1 MPYMKQNGKR
11 DYKKERLKES
21 AKRKEDRKARGRART
36 KMGLS
41 DGDPRQ
47 VDHKKPLSR
56 GGSNKKSNLRV
67 TSAKANAKKEVA
79 RKRRA
84 AKKK

>member
-36 KMGLS
+36 KMKLK

>member
-1 MPYMKQNGKR
+1 MTNGKR

-36 KMGLS
+36 KMGLKA
-41 DGDPRQ
+41 GDPRQ
-47 VDHKKPLSR
+47 VDHKKPLSS

>member
-1 MPYMKQNGKR
+1 MPYMTKDGKR

>member
-36 KMGLS
+36 KMKLK

-47 VDHKKPLSR
+47 VDHKKPLSS